1 MGLFLQVL
9 SAKPTVTL
17 HAKGSF
23 MLTIGTL
30 GKKTGTKVQTIRY
43 YEQIGLLPEPGRT
56 EGGQRRYADTE
67 LDRLSFIRHSRQLGF
82 SLEAIRELLD
92 LSDNPNRPCHE
103 ADTIARRQLDQVDQR
118 IARLEALRK
127 ELKRMVHEC
136 SGGNTSD
143 CRVLEVL
150 RDHSECLTKHDEIGA

>member
-1 MGLFLQVL
+1 
-9 SAKPTVTL
+9 
-17 HAKGSF
+17 

-43 YEQIGLLPEPGRT
+43 YEQIGLMPEPGRT
-56 EGGQRRYADTE
+56 EGGQRRYGDAE

-82 SLEAIRELLD
+82 SLEAIRELLA
-92 LSDNPNRPCHE
+92 LSDDPNRPCHE
-103 ADTIARRQLDQVDQR
+103 ADVIARRQLIQVEQR
-118 IARLEALRK
+118 IARLEALRQ

-136 SGGNTSD
+136 SGGNSSD

-150 RDHSECLTKHDEIGA
+150 RDHSECLTDHDEIGA